1 MKISELKKEAKV
13 KLSRC
18 FQLALGINLI
28 HLLITLALS
37 YVASAID
44 GILGI
49 IVLIIAGIINIP
61 LGYGLTA
68 SMLKLSRNENVGII
82 DFIKVGFKNFK
93 RAFFLSLSIFVR
105 LLIPMIILVAASV
118 TPIIMTFANNI
129 DSVNNTE
136 AISVVALILAV
147 ASVLYIIYK
156 VLSYTLST
164 YLLVDNEEAKS
175 KDVLTKSSELMKG
188 NKLKFVGLVFSFF
201 GWVLLAGIFGAI
213 AEAISSI
220 LGAIVTY
227 GLSLLLTP
235 YISFTEINFYE
246 DLAGVSNTQNPIQG
260 EVTDSTVE

>member
-13 KLSRC
+13 KLSGC

-105 LLIPMIILVAASV
+105 LLLPMIILIAASI
-118 TPIIMTFANNI
+118 TPIVVNFASNAGAV
-129 DSVNNTE
+129 DNTGV
-136 AISVVALILAV
+136 ISIVALILSL
-147 ASVLYIIYK
+147 ASMLYVFYK

-175 KDVLTKSSELMKG
+175 KEVLVKSSELMKG

-201 GWVLLAGIFGAI
+201 GWLLLAGIFGAI
-213 AEAISSI
+213 AEAISSV
-220 LGAIVTY
+220 LGVIVTY

-235 YISFTEINFYE
+235 YITFTEINFYE
-246 DLAGVSNTQNPIQG
+246 DLAGTSNTQNPIQG